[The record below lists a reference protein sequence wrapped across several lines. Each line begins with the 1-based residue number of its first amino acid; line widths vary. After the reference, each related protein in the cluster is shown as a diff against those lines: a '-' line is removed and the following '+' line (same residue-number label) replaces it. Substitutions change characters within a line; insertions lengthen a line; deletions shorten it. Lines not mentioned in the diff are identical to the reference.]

1 MDPDPSKQSFIT
13 PLVFMPLL
21 VAVDTSLI
29 VPVLILIF
37 LLFCSAVISGSEVA
51 FFSLSPQDFHN
62 LEQENSVSSKR
73 ILQLRETPRTLLAT
87 ILIVNNLINIM
98 IVIFSDSI
106 VSALFSAETNLA
118 WGEYAY
124 QNLFFNTLDPETW
137 ASVIEFST
145 TVILATFLLVLFGEI
160 TPKIYANV
168 NNIKLAKW
176 VSGVLIFLLK
186 IFGGPS
192 RVLVGSS
199 HFIERRFKKTS
210 NSSNSASKEEIDRA
224 IDLTVLHEF
233 DAETEKTMLKSIVK
247 FGEVSVKQIMK
258 ARVDIVAVDLEST
271 FNEVMAIVRESGYS
285 RIPVYQDDL
294 DNLVG
299 ILYVKDLLGHFNA
312 PKDFEWQKLLRTNV
326 LYVPEAKKINE
337 VLKEFRNARVHMAL
351 VVDEYGGTSGLVTLE
366 DILEEVIGEIR
377 DEFDDDNEITYEKI
391 DDFNYIFDGKTMI
404 NDMCKVLNLDKDIFE
419 EIRGDADSVAGLFLE
434 MYGQIPKLNTEIRFN
449 KFLFQVISVTKRRI
463 EKIKITIHA
472 K

>member
-1 MDPDPSKQSFIT
+1 LDPDPSKQSFIS
-13 PLVFMPLL
+13 LLLFMPLMIS
-21 VAVDTSLI
+21 VDTTI
-29 VPVLILIF
+29 VVPIFILIL
-37 LLFCSAVISGSEVA
+37 LLFGSAIISGSEVA
-51 FFSLSPQDFHN
+51 FFSLGPQDFFN
-62 LEQENSVSSKR
+62 LEQENSVSSRR

-98 IVIFSDSI
+98 IVIVSDGL
-106 VSALFSAETNLA
+106 VSALFSQETNLA

-124 QNLFFNTLDPETW
+124 QSLFFQTLDPVTW
-137 ASVIEFST
+137 AGVIEFST
-145 TVILATFLLVLFGEI
+145 TVVLATFLLVLFGEI

-168 NNIKLAKW
+168 NNVKLAKW
-176 VSGVLIFLLK
+176 ISGVLLILLK
-186 IFGGPS
+186 IFGAPS
-192 RVLVGSS
+192 RALVGSS
-199 HFIERRFKKTS
+199 HFIESKFRKTS
-210 NSSNSASKEEIDRA
+210 HSSGSTSKEEIDRA

-258 ARVDIVAVDLEST
+258 ARVDIIAVDLDSS
-271 FNEVMAIVRESGYS
+271 FNEVMTIIRESGYS
-285 RIPVYQDDL
+285 RIPVYKDDL

-312 PKDFEWQKLLRTNV
+312 PKDFEWQKLLRSNI

-337 VLKEFRNARVHMAL
+337 VLKEFRKARVHMAL

-391 DDFNYIFDGKTMI
+391 DDHNYIFDGKTMI
-404 NDMCKVLNLDKDIFE
+404 NDMCRVLHLEKEVFD

-449 KFLFQVISVTKRRI
+449 RFLFQVISVTKRRI
-463 EKIKITIHA
+463 EKIKITIQV